1 MPQKIGNLRPSV
13 WPTETNMCEKV
24 TTVTN
29 WNDPHYVCENDREG
43 KGGGRGEGEKGGR
56 REGGSI

>member
-29 WNDPHYVCENDREG
+29 WNDPDADSQALPCSTVLRL
-43 KGGGRGEGEKGGR
+43 
-56 REGGSI
+56 